1 MCETGSIGLTHRR
14 RWLQGMAAGG
24 FAAAGVGG
32 AGLLA
37 GVARGVQTTAADLSP
52 RAALD
57 FLYAGNARFAAGK
70 SAEPNRD
77 IARLREVAPRQ
88 TPFAAFLGC
97 ADSRVP
103 IEIVFDQGF
112 GDLFVTRIAGNVAA
126 TENIASL
133 EFATQV
139 LGAKV
144 VYVLGHTSCGAV
156 AAAAKAEPVP
166 GQISALFQHIRPA
179 VRAAKGDPVAAVREN
194 VKIQAQTLVEG
205 STVIAS
211 LVAAGK
217 VFVAGGIFDLETG
230 KVEPIALDD
239 AQGGR

>member
-1 MCETGSIGLTHRR
+1 MCDTPWTAAGARR
-14 RWLQGMAAGG
+14 RWLATVAAGG
-24 FAAAGVGG
+24 MLAARS
-32 AGLLA
+32 
-37 GVARGVQTTAADLSP
+37 ARASSP
-52 RAALD
+52 RGLGHQPPGDMSPQQALE
-57 FLYAGNARFAAGK
+57 FLAAGNARFAAGD
-70 SAEPNRD
+70 SEAPHRD
-77 IARLREVAPRQ
+77 IERLRAVAPRQ

-144 VYVLGHTSCGAV
+144 LYVLGHTSCGAV

-179 VRAAKGDPVAAVREN
+179 IRAAHGDLARAIREN
-194 VKIQAQTLVEG
+194 VKLQAQTLVEA

-211 LVAAGK
+211 LVSAGK
-217 VFVAGGIFDLETG
+217 VLVAGGIFDLQTG
-230 KVEPIALDD
+230 KVETVAL
-239 AQGGR
+239 G

>member
-1 MCETGSIGLTHRR
+1 MTSRR
-14 RWLQGMAAGG
+14 RWLGGTVAGAMAASWQGG
-24 FAAAGVGG
+24 VSHHARAG
-32 AGLLA
+32 
-37 GVARGVQTTAADLSP
+37 QSP
-52 RAALD
+52 AEGMSPQQALD
-57 FLYAGNARFAAGK
+57 FLHAGNARFVAGK
-70 SAEPNRD
+70 SEAPNRD
-77 IARLREVAPRQ
+77 IERLREVAPRQ

-144 VYVLGHTSCGAV
+144 LYVLGHTACGAV
-156 AAAAKAEPVP
+156 SAAAKAEPVP

-179 VRAAKGDPVAAVREN
+179 VRAARGDVDAAVREN
-194 VKIQAQTLVEG
+194 VKLQAQTLVEA
-205 STVIAS
+205 STVISS
-211 LVAAGK
+211 LVSSGN
-217 VFVAGGIFDLETG
+217 VLVAGGIFDLQSG
-230 KVEPIALDD
+230 RVEPLELVPL
-239 AQGGR
+239 GP